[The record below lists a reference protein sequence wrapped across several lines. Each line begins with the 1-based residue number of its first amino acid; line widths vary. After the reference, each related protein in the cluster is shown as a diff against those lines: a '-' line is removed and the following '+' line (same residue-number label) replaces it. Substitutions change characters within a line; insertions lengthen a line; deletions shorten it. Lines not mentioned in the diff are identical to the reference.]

1 MKSYVAH
8 CQSGYYV
15 YDRTVV
21 VDRKLRDHEYAQ
33 CGINGHGTLVQF
45 VSYETIVC
53 EIDNGWLHCF
63 GTFSTTTAKQIGWFM
78 RQMKQEYGYRID
90 LSNYQTAKRAY
101 EKGIEINLYNG
112 DERKAAD
119 GMIQTVGM
127 KVRV

>member
-8 CQSGYYV
+8 CQSGYYG
-15 YDRTVV
+15 YDRIVV
-21 VDRKLRDHEYAQ
+21 VDERLRDHSSAQ
-33 CGINGHGTLVQF
+33 CGIIRHGRLIQL
-45 VSYETIVC
+45 VSYETVVC
-53 EIDNGWLHCF
+53 EIDNDWLHCY
-63 GTFSTTTAKQIGWFM
+63 GTFSVTTAKQIGWFM
-78 RQMKQEYGYRID
+78 QQMKQEYGFRID

-119 GMIQTVGM
+119 GMIRTVGM